1 MVVDVGGAESL
12 VAWTVDAVVRGRV
25 ANVLAVDIV
34 WRRIKMY
41 SCTLRRGWTKVTM
54 LFVL

>member
-54 LFVL
+54 LW

>member
-25 ANVLAVDIV
+25 ANVLPVDIV
-34 WRRIKMY
+34 WRRIKMH
-41 SCTLRRGWTKVTM
+41 SCSLRRGWTKVTM